1 MSNLKKI
8 SKKIYSLN
16 DLKIPLQNWKNSGD
30 SIVFTNGCFD
40 ILHQGHI
47 EVLAKTADLGNRLI
61 IGLNS
66 DSSVKLLKGKNRPI
80 NTERARALLL
90 AAIDFVDAIILF
102 PEETPKQLIAQIQ
115 PNILAKGGDYKI
127 TEIVGHH
134 IVTQNGGKVISIPL
148 TEGFSSTLIIEKIQN
163 G

>member
-16 DLKIPLQNWKNSGD
+16 DLKIQLQNWRDSGD

-134 IVTQNGGKVISIPL
+134 TVTQNGGKVISIPL

>member
-16 DLKIPLQNWKNSGD
+16 DLKIQLQNWRDSGD

-66 DSSVKLLKGKNRPI
+66 DSSVKLLKGKNRQI